1 MNDVIEASER
11 QAAAKRSTL
20 VSVVVNLLLTGLQVA
35 AGLIFGSQGLIADGI
50 HSLSDLLADFV
61 VLVANH
67 FSGRA
72 PDEDHHYGHM
82 RYETA
87 ASLVLGILLVVVGV
101 GILWSSI
108 GKLQHP
114 ERIAQ
119 VHILALWVAL
129 GALAAKEALFRY
141 MLAVGLRV
149 GSTMLV
155 ANAWHAR
162 SDAASSLVVGVGIV
176 GNLLGLP
183 LFDPIAALVV
193 GIMIGRMGWSFSWQA
208 LGDLMDRS
216 ASEEQHAL
224 IREALAA
231 TPGVLGFHDLR
242 SRKMGD
248 QILLD
253 VHLEV
258 REDLSVREGHDI
270 TVEARR
276 RIREV
281 VPVLNVMTHL
291 DPVEA
296 SRADAGLG
304 YSASE

>member
-1 MNDVIEASER
+1 M
-11 QAAAKRSTL
+11 
-20 VSVVVNLLLTGLQVA
+20 
-35 AGLIFGSQGLIADGI
+35 
-50 HSLSDLLADFV
+50 
-61 VLVANH
+61 
-67 FSGRA
+67 
-72 PDEDHHYGHM
+72 
-82 RYETA
+82 
-87 ASLVLGILLVVVGV
+87 
-101 GILWSSI
+101 
-108 GKLQHP
+108 
-114 ERIAQ
+114 
-119 VHILALWVAL
+119 
-129 GALAAKEALFRY
+129 
-141 MLAVGLRV
+141 
-149 GSTMLV
+149 
-155 ANAWHAR
+155 
-162 SDAASSLVVGVGIV
+162 
-176 GNLLGLP
+176 GLP
-183 LFDPIAALVV
+183 LLDPIAALVV
-193 GIMIGRMGWSFSWQA
+193 GIMVGKMGWSFAWQA

-296 SRADAGLG
+296 TRADAGLG
-304 YSASE
+304 YSARE